1 MRLVKSR
8 KYFVNWFYIQC
19 FFLCLLSLNLV
30 LYIISQKNK
39 LSTKSGIEWVLA
51 FKTVQYLHA
60 CDKLKTPKLYR
71 SLKNQPW
78 NLSEKNCSCRFSFQ
92 FFTTR
97 FQFDKQYSYNIRHN
111 YGKEGK
117 RADYTPYSCNKIIM
131 SNAPGPGDNHGKV
144 LSLSQIFLINS
155 WNFFLFN
162 CFLSSCLPVVVSI
175 FFVNYLTKLLCTVNF
190 FKNFLH
196 LQ

>member
-1 MRLVKSR
+1 M
-8 KYFVNWFYIQC
+8 
-19 FFLCLLSLNLV
+19 
-30 LYIISQKNK
+30 
-39 LSTKSGIEWVLA
+39 
-51 FKTVQYLHA
+51 QYLHA
-60 CDKLKTPKLYR
+60 WLINISWRIQNVQEPKKPTLKFG
-71 SLKNQPW
+71 W
-78 NLSEKNCSCRFSFQ
+78 KNCSCRVSFQ

-162 CFLSSCLPVVVSI
+162 CFLSSYLPVVVSI
-175 FFVNYLTKLLCTVNF
+175 FFVNYLTKLLCTVNC

-196 LQ
+196 LHAHPTLVNMRKNWSYS

>member
-1 MRLVKSR
+1 M
-8 KYFVNWFYIQC
+8 
-19 FFLCLLSLNLV
+19 
-30 LYIISQKNK
+30 
-39 LSTKSGIEWVLA
+39 
-51 FKTVQYLHA
+51 QYLHA
-60 CDKLKTPKLYR
+60 CDRLKTPKLCR

-144 LSLSQIFLINS
+144 LSLSLSQIFLNS
-155 WNFFLFN
+155 WKKKFNKLFSFLLSTGS
-162 CFLSSCLPVVVSI
+162 CFYIFCQLSYQVTIYS
-175 FFVNYLTKLLCTVNF
+175 KLF
-190 FKNFLH
+190 
-196 LQ
+196 